1 MYDNKIERIDVY
13 NRNKERTGKIIL
25 REKGVSLNKG
35 EFIIS
40 IAAWIINKEGKIL
53 MTQRNLDKEKGGM
66 WEPTA
71 GLVRSGETS
80 KEGALRELKEEIGLE
95 LEEKDISLIKEV
107 IEEGD
112 NLSFFRDIYLVN
124 KEISIEE
131 IKFNDGEVIN
141 AKYVTLSEFNNMIKN
156 KEAHDWLNY
165 FNVLYK
171 QIRNML

>member
-1 MYDNKIERIDVY
+1 MYDNKIEKIDVY

-25 REKGVSLNKG
+25 REKGASLNKG

-80 KEGALRELKEEIGLE
+80 KEGVLRELKEEIGLE

-124 KEISIEE
+124 KEVSMEE
-131 IKFNDGEVIN
+131 LKFNDGEVIN